1 MLYVFLNGQFVRWF
15 SFVLH
20 TKCRKR
26 IIIFSPWRVNMLLT
40 CPQGI
45 ILLLSFAAQSLCIRY
60 NFSSNHNIH
69 KSLCDFW
76 FSASETLIDRF
87 YYNLWIKGSEAEKQR
102 QHKLLWMLW
111 FDKKVYLLCIY
122 VHMYEIWINLICY
135 DSILVSQMQI
145 SFIFRK
151 KILKK
156 KKYFFL
162 KNSLCEKN
170 IFFCVGLNTKPM

>member
-60 NFSSNHNIH
+60 NFSSSNNIH
-69 KSLCDFW
+69 KSFCDFW
-76 FSASETLIDRF
+76 FSASQTLIDRF

-102 QHKLLWMLW
+102 WHKLLWMLL
-111 FDKKVYLLCIY
+111 FDKKYIFYVY
-122 VHMYEIWINLICY
+122 MYICMKFELIWFVTTLYLSRKCKFH
-135 DSILVSQMQI
+135 S
-145 SFIFRK
+145 SFQK
-151 KILKK
+151 KE
-156 KKYFFL
+156 
-162 KNSLCEKN
+162 EKN
-170 IFFCVGLNTKPM
+170 TFFKKLFMWKK